1 MWKEQ
6 ALITQKI
13 SQILKFTEMSGLMD
27 RITLSVDKHFC
38 SNSAGWLG
46 RINITDLR
54 GITN

>member
-46 RINITDLR
+46 RINVTDLR